1 MPIKLANNA
10 SGTLATAISASDT
23 GIALTTGN
31 GALFPTLSAGEY
43 FYATVT
49 STAGTQEI
57 VKATAR
63 SGDSLTIVRAQESTI
78 ANSFAAGARFELR
91 VTVQSVLDAI
101 QDSEKDTTATTATGT
116 GSQVAFSVTD
126 GFTAIYVNGV
136 YQNRNTYT
144 LTPNTV
150 TFSEAPPFTSI
161 IEFVFG

>member
-10 SGTLATAISASDT
+10 SGTLATAVSASDT
-23 GIALTTGN
+23 GVALTTGD
-31 GALFPTLSAGEY
+31 GAEFPVLTAGDY
-43 FYATVT
+43 FYATLT

-78 ANSFAAGARFELR
+78 AQSFAAGARFELR

-101 QDSEKDTTATTATGT
+101 QDSETNTTVINATGT

-126 GFTAIYVNGV
+126 GFTAIYINGV
-136 YQNRNTYT
+136 YQNRNTYVVT
-144 LTPNTV
+144 SGTV
-150 TFSEAPPFTSI
+150 TFTEAPPDTSI
-161 IEFVFG
+161 IEVVYN